1 MTRSVAFLYLGGPHQ
16 VFHAAPAA
24 AELARGHPDVTVANF
39 VAGERSAELVR
50 RVYAAYDAPAP
61 DIRPFD
67 TPWWGELAATV
78 SGRASARKL
87 PTLFDHRR
95 VLAGFD
101 AIVTAE
107 CASTALRRM
116 GLHDRVMVLI
126 PHGAGDRA
134 ISVEPRMALF
144 DQVLVAGPKNAE
156 RMVAEGVVAADRCAE
171 VGYLKLDLMQRLR
184 EQRAPLFA
192 NGRPTVLYNPH
203 FKRELSSLP
212 VAREVIAA
220 FRAQD
225 RFNLVFA
232 PHIRSFEDAGAAQR
246 AAWAALAVEDRII
259 VDLGS
264 DRLLDMSYAIGA
276 DIYLGDVSS
285 QVYEFLADPRPCVF
299 IDAHRVAWQ
308 GDPSYAFWQLGDVC
322 APDAVLAAVADAP
335 AHHRHYIEAQRIAV
349 AASFGDS
356 HGAARRAAERIL
368 QLTKAAK
375 AS

>member
-1 MTRSVAFLYLGGPHQ
+1 MTAVAFLYVGGPHQ

-24 AELARGHPDVTVANF
+24 AALARTHPDVRVVNYA
-39 VAGERSAELVR
+39 AGGRSAELIR

-67 TPWWGELAATV
+67 PPWWGEVAATI

-87 PTLFDHRR
+87 PSLFSHRR
-95 VLAGFD
+95 ELAAFD

-107 CASTALRRM
+107 CSSSILRRM
-116 GLHDRVMVLI
+116 GLADSRMVLI

-144 DQVLVAGPKNAE
+144 DEVLVAGPKNAE
-156 RMVAEGVVAADRCAE
+156 RMIAEGVVAPDRCSE
-171 VGYLKLDLMQRLR
+171 VGYLKLDLMPRLR
-184 EQRAPLFA
+184 GQREPLFA

-220 FRAQD
+220 FAAED

-232 PHIRSFEDAGAAQR
+232 PHIRAFEDASVAER
-246 AAWAALAVEDRII
+246 RSWEALAVEGRIVI
-259 VDLGS
+259 DLGS
-264 DRLLDMSYAIGA
+264 DRLIDMSYTIGA

-285 QVYEFLADPRPCVF
+285 QVYEFLAEPRPCVF
-299 IDAHRVAWQ
+299 VDAHRAAWRD
-308 GDPSYAFWQLGDVC
+308 DPSYAFWNLGDVC
-322 APDAVLAAVADAP
+322 SPGNVIAAVADAP
-335 AHHRHYIEAQRIAV
+335 ARHRHYIDAQRAAV
-349 AASFGDS
+349 AASFGVS
-356 HGAARRAAERIL
+356 QGAALRAAERIL
-368 QLTKAAK
+368 GVTRTAE

>member
-1 MTRSVAFLYLGGPHQ
+1 MTTSVAFLYLGGPHQ

-24 AELARGHPDVTVANF
+24 AELARAHPEVAVTNL
-39 VAGERSAELVR
+39 VAGERSAALVR
-50 RVYAAYDAPAP
+50 RVYAAYDAAPP

-78 SGRASARKL
+78 SRRASARKL
-87 PTLFDHRR
+87 PALFSHRR
-95 VLAGFD
+95 ALAGFD
-101 AIVTAE
+101 VIVTAE
-107 CASTALRRM
+107 CSSSILRRM
-116 GLHDRVMVLI
+116 GLRDSRMVLI

-134 ISVEPRMALF
+134 VSVEPRMALF
-144 DQVLVAGPKNAE
+144 DQVLVAGPKNAA

-184 EQRAPLFA
+184 AQREPLFA

-212 VAREVIAA
+212 VARQVIEA
-220 FRAQD
+220 FRGQD

-232 PHIRSFEDAGAAQR
+232 PHIRSFEDAGRAER
-246 AAWAALAVEDRII
+246 AAWEALAVDGQLI

-299 IDAHRVAWQ
+299 IDAHRVRWQ

-322 APDAVLAAVADAP
+322 PPDDVLAAVTDAP
-335 AHHRHYIEAQRIAV
+335 TRHRHYIEAQRIAV
-349 AASFGDS
+349 GASFGDS
-356 HGAARRAAERIL
+356 HGAASRAAERIL

>member
-1 MTRSVAFLYLGGPHQ
+1 MTSVAFLYLGGPHQ

-24 AELARGHPDVTVANF
+24 AELARLDPALRVVNYA
-39 VAGERSAELVR
+39 AGDRPAGLIR
-50 RVYAAYDAPAP
+50 RVYDAYGAPPP

-67 TPWWGELAATV
+67 PPWWGELAAKV

-87 PTLFDHRR
+87 PALFSHRR
-95 VLAGFD
+95 ALAGFD
-101 AIVTAE
+101 ALVTAE
-107 CASTALRRM
+107 CSSSILRHM
-116 GLHDRVMVLI
+116 GLADSLMVLI

-144 DQVLVAGPKNAE
+144 DHVLVAGPKNAE
-156 RMVAEGVVAADRCAE
+156 RMVSEAVVPPERCSE

-184 EQRAPLFA
+184 AQRAPLFA
-192 NGRPTVLYNPH
+192 NDRPTVLYNPH

-212 VAREVIAA
+212 VARAVIAA
-220 FRAQD
+220 FAAQQ

-232 PHIRSFEDAGAAQR
+232 PHIRAFEDADAAER
-246 AAWAALAVEDRII
+246 ASWTALAVENQIS

-285 QVYEFLADPRPCVF
+285 QVYEFLSEPRPCVF
-299 IDAHRVAWQ
+299 VDSHNVAWR
-308 GDPSYAFWQLGDVC
+308 GDPSYAFWNLGDVC
-322 APDAVLAAVADAP
+322 TPDAVLASVTDAP
-335 AHHRHYIEAQRIAV
+335 ARHHHYIEAQRSAV
-349 AASFGDS
+349 GASFGDS
-356 HGAARRAAERIL
+356 RGAALRAAERIL
-368 QLTKAAK
+368 QLIRTTE

>member
-1 MTRSVAFLYLGGPHQ
+1 MISVAFLYIGGPHQ

-24 AELARGHPDVTVANF
+24 AELARADPAVRVVNF
-39 VAGERSAELVR
+39 AADDRSAELIR

-61 DIRPFD
+61 DIRRFD
-67 TPWWGELAATV
+67 TPWWGQLAATV

-87 PTLFDHRR
+87 PALFSHRR
-95 VLAGFD
+95 ELAGFD
-101 AIVTAE
+101 ALVTAE
-107 CASTALRRM
+107 CSSSILRRM
-116 GLHDRVMVLI
+116 GLAKATMVLI

-144 DQVLVAGPKNAE
+144 DQVIVAGPKNAE
-156 RMVAEGVVAADRCAE
+156 RMVADGVVAPHRCSE

-184 EQRAPLFA
+184 GQREPLFA
-192 NGRPTVLYNPH
+192 NTRPTVLYNPH

-212 VAREVIAA
+212 AARAVIEAFAA
-220 FRAQD
+220 QE

-232 PHIRSFEDAGAAQR
+232 PHIRAFEDAGAAER
-246 AAWAALAVEDRII
+246 ASWAALAVDGKII

-285 QVYEFLADPRPCVF
+285 QVYEFLAEPRPCVF
-299 IDAHRVAWQ
+299 IDAHGVAWR
-308 GDPSYAFWQLGDVC
+308 GDPSYAFWNLGDVC
-322 APDAVLAAVADAP
+322 SPQEVLRSVADAP
-335 AHHRHYIEAQRIAV
+335 GRHRHYIDAQRAAV

-356 HGAARRAAERIL
+356 QGAARRAAERIL
-368 QLTKAAK
+368 QLIKPAG